1 MGAHTKERNR
11 VGEHCDTLAGGV
23 GGDRIVQLLSKH
35 NFSFFIKRFHGVANV
50 LAAQLTTTNDSSP
63 LVQSA
68 GLVKCFLLNF
78 IVG

>member
-11 VGEHCDTLAGGV
+11 VGEHFDTLAGG
-23 GGDRIVQLLSKH
+23 GGGKIVQLLSKH